1 MTTLSPGSYGGDVSA
16 SVIVYGPDGKM
27 YSNPAAAMAAGV
39 TNYTMTPPA
48 TTGTAPVAN
57 IPTYGYE
64 LQKLMQQYGVSAPV
78 APRTSDQ
85 KLLDQYFSKLNTPMY
100 EQPSGNALF
109 NKYLD
114 IGMGK
119 VAAPFGPMTDFFPG
133 QAVCPEGQRYD
144 PVTTKCVSV
153 TAPGGVAEAGRI
165 TTGTPNIG
173 GNQCPPGFNFDPAT
187 RSCVP
192 TPITNIPVDNKP
204 ISEQQPMPTCPP
216 NTTLDPVNRI
226 CIPKGCPAG
235 YEMDANGN
243 CVAKSMQVP
252 CPPGFT
258 RDAASGACIQDEVP
272 GPGPKPITP
281 EPITPKPITPEPITP
296 EPCLPGYVRNSAGA
310 CVPDPEQVALVNKYY
325 GKGAGGYDLYS
336 AVQKGDL
343 DLNVA
348 RDVIGADVV
357 DPWLSKAVDPDKTFS
372 SWAIQNLATQRDNN
386 QQATGGSGAEKLFDL
401 YQQGSVGLGEIEDA
415 LGKTKVQNWMKAYRP
430 DAYKS
435 AYGLAEGGRVD
446 FDSMVKKYQVG
457 GLNRMSGFNPM
468 VMGQQEEDP
477 YTPPMFIEP
486 GLRNMMDRYDMRP
499 EQMIRSGS
507 MAAAPAAAPS
517 ITAPQ
522 SMATPQSGMM
532 SARERYDEAA
542 GRLRS
547 TIEELSQAA
556 PSKGPSKAEMYFR
569 LAAAF
574 GRPTATGNFFE
585 SLGEAGQE
593 MAAYKAEQRAAESSS
608 AEQRRNLALELAK
621 FDVTQA
627 KDLMQ
632 AEREL
637 MSAQGAYGRQAADEG
652 LVRGTPAFTARVQ
665 ELANE
670 AVERD
675 EMRYQS
681 GINREQRLADTAARA
696 ASRMT
701 AGEMRLMSDAG
712 KEITAGDIAISALNQ
727 AIDLS
732 EDAYTASIGD
742 QAARAWAER
751 TDPQAPKVVATRVME
766 QLVKLN
772 VLNNLKLMFGGN
784 PTEGE
789 RAIAFATAGLEAIS
803 ITERNENLK
812 LALDMATTRMNALEE
827 KVSAIKSGEYAEY
840 EEEAVDGE

>member
-1 MTTLSPGSYGGDVSA
+1 MTTLSPDSYGGDVSA

-27 YSNPAAAMAAGV
+27 YPNPAAAMAAGV

-64 LQKLMQQYGVSAPV
+64 LQRMMQQYGVNAPV

-119 VAAPFGPMTDFFPG
+119 VAAPSGPMTDFFPG

-192 TPITNIPVDNKP
+192 TPITGIPADNRS
-204 ISEQQPMPTCPP
+204 ISEQQPMPNCPP
-216 NTTLDPVNRI
+216 GFVLDPVNRI
-226 CIPKGCPAG
+226 CVPEVKAEQPAPG
-235 YEMDANGN
+235 TPAP
-243 CVAKSMQVP
+243 VTPTPAP
-252 CPPGFT
+252 CQ
-258 RDAASGACIQDEVP
+258 S
-272 GPGPKPITP
+272 
-281 EPITPKPITPEPITP
+281 
-296 EPCLPGYVRNSAGA
+296 GYVRNESGN

-343 DLNVA
+343 NLNVA

-522 SMATPQSGMM
+522 SMATPQPGMM

-637 MSAQGAYGRQAADEG
+637 MSAQGTYGKQAADEG

-701 AGEMRLMSDAG
+701 AGEMRLMSDAE

-812 LALDMATTRMNALEE
+812 LALDMATTRIDALQD
-827 KVSAIKSGEYAEY
+827 KVSAIKAGEYAEY
-840 EEEAVDGE
+840 TQGDENGE

>member
-1 MTTLSPGSYGGDVSA
+1 
-16 SVIVYGPDGKM
+16 M
-27 YSNPAAAMAAGV
+27 YPNPAAAMAAGV

-64 LQKLMQQYGVSAPV
+64 LQRMMQQYGVNAPV

-119 VAAPFGPMTDFFPG
+119 VAAPSGPMTDFFPG

-204 ISEQQPMPTCPP
+204 ISAQQPMPNCPP
-216 NTTLDPVNRI
+216 GFVLDPVNRI
-226 CIPKGCPAG
+226 CVPEVKAEQPAPG
-235 YEMDANGN
+235 TPAP
-243 CVAKSMQVP
+243 VTPTPAP
-252 CPPGFT
+252 CQ
-258 RDAASGACIQDEVP
+258 S
-272 GPGPKPITP
+272 
-281 EPITPKPITPEPITP
+281 
-296 EPCLPGYVRNSAGA
+296 GYVRNESGN

-343 DLNVA
+343 NLNVA

-468 VMGQQEEDP
+468 VMGQQEQDP
-477 YTPPMFIEP
+477 YTPPLFIEP
-486 GLRNMMDRYDMRP
+486 GLRDMMDRYDMRP

-522 SMATPQSGMM
+522 SMATPQPGMM

-593 MAAYKAEQRAAESSS
+593 MAQYKAEQRAAESSS

-637 MSAQGAYGRQAADEG
+637 MSAQGTYGRQAADEG

-675 EMRYQS
+675 EMRYQF

-701 AGEMRLMSDAG
+701 AGEMRLMSDAE

-812 LALDMATTRMNALEE
+812 LALDMATTRIDALQD
-827 KVSAIKSGEYAEY
+827 KVSALKSGEYAEY
-840 EEEAVDGE
+840 TQGDENGE